1 MPDGTQTSF
10 GASHW
15 GAFTAETKDGRLVG
29 VRPFDKDPSPAPFIR
44 ALPDAVHAE
53 CRVATPAVR
62 KSWLE
67 DGPGANT
74 AARGA
79 EPFVRV
85 SWERALDLV
94 AAELQR
100 VRKTYGNEAI
110 YGSSGWGSAGV
121 FHNARSQLTRFL
133 NLHGGFVDQVTS
145 FSVGAASVIVP
156 RIVGSMQ
163 PVFGPVNTWP
173 AIVEHTELMVAFGG
187 MPPKN
192 AMVNQGGVGAHDAPD
207 WHRRAAE
214 SGTRF
219 VCIGP
224 IRDDTADDIGAEWLP
239 VRPNTDLA
247 VMLGLAHTLLN
258 EGLHD
263 AGFLARYCTGFD
275 RLAAYLLGEADGLAR
290 DADWAADISG
300 IPAGT
305 IRGLARRMARSR
317 TLIGVSWSVQRAD
330 RGEQPYWMTIALAAM
345 LGQIGLPG
353 GGFGF
358 GYGAMHG
365 IGDPTRQVAPPGLP
379 KGTNDIA
386 STIPVARLADMLLN
400 PGAPYRFNGED
411 RRYPDTRL
419 IYWCGGNPF
428 HKHQDLNNLLNGW
441 AKPDTIIIHEPWWTP
456 AAKRADIVLPCTTT
470 LERNDIAAS
479 GFDRFIVANQQ
490 AIGPVGEARNEYD
503 IYASLAGR
511 LGFADAFTEG
521 RSEMEWLR
529 HLYDLYRQ
537 RVAGDGMEMPGFDA
551 FWEAG
556 HFEIPPPVS
565 PPVPF
570 ADFRADPAGA
580 PLNTP
585 SGRIEIYSETIA
597 GFGYD
602 DAPGHP
608 TWAEPV
614 EWLGGAMAERFPLHM
629 LSNQPRA
636 RLHSQLDCGSV
647 SRAAKVAGREAMRMN
662 PADAAERGIADG
674 DVVRV
679 FNDRGACLAGAVL
692 SDAIRPGVVELATGA
707 WFDPVDPAAPGS
719 LEKHGNPNVLTT
731 DKPTSTLTQ
740 CSAAQTALVEVER
753 FEGEPPGIT
762 AFTPPTVLE
771 A

>member
-1 MPDGTQTSF
+1 MPDGTRTAF

-15 GAFTAETKDGRLVG
+15 GAFTARATDGRLVG
-29 VRPFDKDPSPAPFIR
+29 VEPFGKDPSPAPFIQ

-79 EPFVRV
+79 EPFVAV

-94 AAELQR
+94 AGELER
-100 VRKTYGNEAI
+100 VRKEYGNEAV
-110 YGSSGWGSAGV
+110 YGSSGWGSAGT
-121 FHNARSQLTRFL
+121 FHNARSQLGRFL

-145 FSVGAASVIVP
+145 FSVGAATVIVP

-173 AIVEHTELMVAFGG
+173 TIVEHTDLMVAFGG

-192 AMVNQGGVGAHDAPD
+192 SMVNQGGVGAHEAAD
-207 WHRRAAE
+207 WHRRAVE

-224 IRDDTADDIGAEWLP
+224 IRDDTGDEAAAEWHP

-247 VMLGLAHTLLN
+247 VMLGLAHTLLS
-258 EGLHD
+258 EDLHD
-263 AGFLARYCTGFD
+263 ADFLARYCTGFD
-275 RLAAYLLGEADGLAR
+275 RLAAYLLGEDDGIAK
-290 DADWAADISG
+290 DADWASG
-300 IPAGT
+300 IAGMPAGA
-305 IRGLARRMARSR
+305 IRVLARRMASLR

-330 RGEQPYWMTIALAAM
+330 RGEQPYWMAIALAAM

-365 IGDPTRQVAPPGLP
+365 IGAATRQVAPPRLP
-379 KGTNDIA
+379 TGTNGVECN
-386 STIPVARLADMLLN
+386 IPVARLADMLLN
-400 PGAPYRFNGED
+400 PGAPYSFNGED
-411 RRYPDTRL
+411 RRYPDIRL

-428 HKHQDLNNLLNGW
+428 HKHQDLNNLLTGW
-441 AKPDTIIIHEPWWTP
+441 AKPDTVIIHEPWWTP

-479 GFDRFIVANQQ
+479 QFDRFVFASQQ
-490 AIGPVGEARNEYD
+490 AIDPVGGARNEYD
-503 IYASLAGR
+503 IYSGLADR
-511 LGFADAFTEG
+511 LGFAEAFTEG

-537 RVAGDGMEMPGFDA
+537 RVAKDGIEMPGFEG

-556 HFEIPPPVS
+556 HFELPQPDS
-565 PPVPF
+565 PPIPF
-570 ADFRADPAGA
+570 ADFREDPDGA
-580 PLNTP
+580 ALKTP
-585 SGRIEIYSETIA
+585 SGRIEIYSKTIA
-597 GFGYD
+597 GFGYED
-602 DAPGHP
+602 VSGHP
-608 TWAEPV
+608 TWTEPV
-614 EWLGGAMAERFPLHM
+614 EWLGSAKAERFPLHM

-647 SRAAKVAGREAMRMN
+647 SRSAKVAGREAMRMN
-662 PADAAERGIADG
+662 PDDAAPRGIADG

-679 FNDRGACLAGAVL
+679 FNDRGACLAGVIL
-692 SDAIRPGVVELATGA
+692 SDAIRRGVVELATGA
-707 WFDPVDPAAPGS
+707 WFDPVDPAMPGS

-740 CSAAQTALVEVER
+740 CCAAQTALVEVER
-753 FEGEPPGIT
+753 FEGEPPAIT
-762 AFTPPTVLE
+762 AFTPPPIVGS
-771 A
+771 

>member
-1 MPDGTQTSF
+1 MPDGTQTAF

-15 GAFTAETKDGRLVG
+15 GAFTAEARDGRLIG
-29 VRPFDKDPSPAPFIR
+29 VAPFEKDPSPAPFIR

-53 CRVATPAVR
+53 CRIAAPAVR

-67 DGPGANT
+67 GGPGANT
-74 AARGA
+74 AARGS
-79 EPFVRV
+79 EPFVQV
-85 SWERALDLV
+85 SWDHALDLV
-94 AAELQR
+94 AAELER
-100 VRKTYGNEAI
+100 VRKEFGNEAI

-173 AIVEHTELMVAFGG
+173 LIVEHTDLMVTFGG

-192 AMVNQGGVGAHDAPD
+192 AMVNQGGVGAHDAPG
-207 WHRRAAE
+207 WHRRAAQ

-224 IRDDTADDIGAEWLP
+224 IRDDTADEVRAEWLP
-239 VRPNTDLA
+239 LRPNTDLA
-247 VMLGLAHTLLN
+247 VMLGLAHTLLS

-263 AGFLARYCTGFD
+263 SGFLARCCTGFE
-275 RLAAYLLGEADGLAR
+275 RLAAYLLGEADGTAR
-290 DADWAADISG
+290 DAEWAAGISG
-300 IPAGT
+300 LPADT
-305 IRGLARRMARSR
+305 IRDLARRMASSR

-330 RGEQPYWMTIALAAM
+330 RGEQPYWMTVALAAM

-365 IGDPTRQVAPPGLP
+365 IGDPTRQVAPPALP
-379 KGTNDIA
+379 KGKNAVGT
-386 STIPVARLADMLLN
+386 TIPVARLADMLLG

-411 RRYPDTRL
+411 RRYPDIRM

-428 HKHQDLNNLLNGW
+428 HKHQDLNNLLKGW
-441 AKPDTIIIHEPWWTP
+441 ARPDTIVIHEPWWTP
-456 AAKRADIVLPCTTT
+456 AARRADIVLPCTTT

-479 GFDRFIVANQQ
+479 QFDRFVVASRQ
-490 AIGPVGEARNEYD
+490 AIDPVGGARNEYD
-503 IYASLAGR
+503 IYAGLAER
-511 LGFADAFTEG
+511 LGFAEAFTEG

-537 RVAGDGMEMPGFDA
+537 RVAGDGIEMPGFDA
-551 FWEAG
+551 FREAG
-556 HFEIPPPVS
+556 YFEIPAPAS

-570 ADFRADPAGA
+570 AEFRADPAGA
-580 PLNTP
+580 PLKTP

-597 GFGYD
+597 GFGYE
-602 DAPGHP
+602 DASGHP
-608 TWAEPV
+608 TWEEPA
-614 EWLGGAMAERFPLHM
+614 EWLGSEKAARFPLHL

-662 PADAAERGIADG
+662 PGDAAARGIADG

-692 SDAIRPGVVELATGA
+692 SDAIRQGVVELATGA
-707 WFDPVDPAAPGS
+707 WFDPVDPAAAGT
-719 LEKHGNPNVLTT
+719 LEKHGNPNVLTS
-731 DKPTSTLTQ
+731 DRPTSTLTQ
-740 CSAAQTALVEVER
+740 CSAAQTTLVEVER
-753 FEGEPPGIT
+753 FEGEPPAIT
-762 AFTPPTVLE
+762 AFTPPTLIE